1 MSASATAFSA
11 FAGAARGGKPT
22 PLDRPLALS
31 PAQAHQPFS
40 SWAGS
45 WPTLQRTRHGTTTKP
60 ASHDTRPTQH
70 GPCHSR
76 GRRSGLQPICRRLG
90 GYAQETT
97 QRDKEMTATL
107 TFQDAATAAQF
118 ATAWGRHT
126 CTGHDMGAVKGDGS
140 RTVTVYHVNEERK
153 SFIESFIA
161 RNTQQNKESK

>member
-1 MSASATAFSA
+1 
-11 FAGAARGGKPT
+11 
-22 PLDRPLALS
+22 
-31 PAQAHQPFS
+31 
-40 SWAGS
+40 
-45 WPTLQRTRHGTTTKP
+45 
-60 ASHDTRPTQH
+60 
-70 GPCHSR
+70 
-76 GRRSGLQPICRRLG
+76 
-90 GYAQETT
+90 
-97 QRDKEMTATL
+97 MTATL